1 MFPALHAVTTD
12 AILSRPGFLELARR
26 VMGVLG
32 ERGAL
37 HLRARLVTASLMH
50 DLAVAL
56 LEAQESTGCW
66 VVVNERVDIALA
78 TGARGAQLTSRSLTP
93 AEARIVARDL
103 PLGASV
109 HSVVEAVAAAA
120 AGADWVVAGHV
131 YETASHPGV
140 PGGGE
145 SLVREVAAATSI
157 PCIAIGGIR
166 AEHLP
171 ALRAAGAYGVAFIRG
186 IWSANDAERAA
197 TDYVSAYESALDP

>member
-109 HSVVEAVAAAA
+109 HSVVEAVAAA
-120 AGADWVVAGHV
+120 
-131 YETASHPGV
+131 
-140 PGGGE
+140 
-145 SLVREVAAATSI
+145 
-157 PCIAIGGIR
+157 
-166 AEHLP
+166 
-171 ALRAAGAYGVAFIRG
+171 
-186 IWSANDAERAA
+186 
-197 TDYVSAYESALDP
+197 

>member
-1 MFPALHAVTTD
+1 
-12 AILSRPGFLELARR
+12 
-26 VMGVLG
+26 
-32 ERGAL
+32 
-37 HLRARLVTASLMH
+37 
-50 DLAVAL
+50 
-56 LEAQESTGCW
+56 
-66 VVVNERVDIALA
+66 
-78 TGARGAQLTSRSLTP
+78 
-93 AEARIVARDL
+93 
-103 PLGASV
+103 
-109 HSVVEAVAAAA
+109 
-120 AGADWVVAGHV
+120 DWVVAGHV